1 MARLTLRLTPISI
14 VVDAF
19 NVVPFFKVEQL
30 KGTVSGVYTKRVV
43 MGCMALPFSTILT
56 IVDVV

>member
-30 KGTVSGVYTKRVV
+30 EGIEVECTPRGWLWDARRHLLT
-43 MGCMALPFSTILT
+43 PF
-56 IVDVV
+56 